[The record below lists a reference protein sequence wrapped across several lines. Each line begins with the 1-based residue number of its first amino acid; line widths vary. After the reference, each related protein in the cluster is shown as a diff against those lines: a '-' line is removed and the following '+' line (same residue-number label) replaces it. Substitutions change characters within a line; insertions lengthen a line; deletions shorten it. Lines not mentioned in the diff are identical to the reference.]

1 MILLR
6 HGQTMFNVVFGETRR
21 DPGIHDPPL
30 TELGRSQAQDSAE
43 AIAGEEVT
51 RIVSSPYTRA
61 LQTAWIV
68 AGRLGVPVFVEPDV
82 RERTAFACDVGTR
95 ASELAADWPTLDFSG
110 MDEIWWNQPHETVE
124 DFHFRCASFR
134 RAAADADD
142 WGSTAVVTHWGVI
155 RSLTGRRVGNG
166 ATVRCDPTAPHPPLD
181 AAWP

>member
-30 TELGRSQAQDSAE
+30 TEIGRSQAQDSAE
-43 AIAGEEVT
+43 AIAGEKVT

-61 LQTAWIV
+61 LQTARIV
-68 AGRLGVPVFVEPDV
+68 AGRLGVPVVVEPDV

-95 ASELAADWPTLDFSG
+95 ASELAAGWPTLDFSG
-110 MDEIWWNQPHETVE
+110 VDEIWWNQPHETVE

-134 RAAADADD
+134 RAAAEAGG
-142 WGSTAVVTHWGVI
+142 WRSTAVVTHWGVI

-166 ATVRCDPTAPHPPLD
+166 AAVRCDPTEAHPPLD